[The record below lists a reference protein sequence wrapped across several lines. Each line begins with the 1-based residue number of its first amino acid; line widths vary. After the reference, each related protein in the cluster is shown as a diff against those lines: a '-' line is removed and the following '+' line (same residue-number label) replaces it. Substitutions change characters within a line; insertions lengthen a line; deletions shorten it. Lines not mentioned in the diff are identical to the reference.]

1 MHTLT
6 HPIPANAPHP
16 HSERGAYIIELKRR
30 YDEGTLLEKVTPD
43 MITELLL
50 DALFCDASTESTT
63 IH

>member
-6 HPIPANAPHP
+6 HPIPTHAPQS

-30 YDEGTLLEKVTPD
+30 YDEGTLLTQVTAD
-43 MITELLL
+43 MISDLLL
-50 DALFCDASTESTT
+50 DALFNEAPAQSST